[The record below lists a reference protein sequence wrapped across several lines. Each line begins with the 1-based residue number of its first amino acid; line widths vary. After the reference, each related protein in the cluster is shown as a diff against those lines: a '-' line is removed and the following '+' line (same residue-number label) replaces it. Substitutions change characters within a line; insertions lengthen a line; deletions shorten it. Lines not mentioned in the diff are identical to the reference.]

1 MVIFTRIDDRLIHGQ
16 VTVGW
21 GEVLKPDRIIL
32 ANDEVASNEWEQEL
46 YRAAVPPEI
55 EIYVTSVEDAAAM
68 LAEEEHNGRR
78 TILLVDSP
86 RDVLRLLQRGAHIEK
101 VNVGGLHFREG
112 KHPLLPFVY
121 VDENDL
127 DALRTLCQR
136 GICVECQDVPTCHK
150 TAIEK
155 LLKTRTSGK
164 RERRKGRGKG
174 RKGG

>member
-1 MVIFTRIDDRLIHGQ
+1 MILLTRIDDRLIHGQ

-46 YRAAVPPEI
+46 YRAAVPPEM
-55 EIYVTSVEDAAAM
+55 EVCVTSVEDAAAI
-68 LAEEEHNGRR
+68 LSEEEHNGKR

-86 RDVLRLLQRGAHIEK
+86 QDILRLLHSGAYIGK

-112 KHPLLPFVY
+112 TRALLPFVY
-121 VDENDL
+121 VDEDDL
-127 DALRTLCQR
+127 NALSILCQQ

-150 TAIEK
+150 IAMEK
-155 LLKTRTSGK
+155 LMRSGTGKERKRKTGK
-164 RERRKGRGKG
+164 AQKGQE
-174 RKGG
+174 